1 MKKLCNYYRVYEED
15 KLVAEGFKSDVAWT
29 LGITE
34 SGVDTMCRQQALVK
48 GKYLIKFIDKK
59 VKHYSRIGDPI
70 VSRSRKETFVE
81 RYWDLNRYGFT
92 EMSEEEYKRHHELIE
107 SKGYRARYT
116 KIPIGRRKHAWRVDL
131 I

>member
-1 MKKLCNYYRVYEED
+1 MQKLCNYYHVYEED

-48 GKYLIKFIDKK
+48 GKYLIKFIGKE
-59 VKHYSRIGDPI
+59 VKHYSRTGVPI
-70 VSRSRKETFVE
+70 VSRPKKETFEE

-92 EMSEEEYKRHHELIE
+92 EMSEEEYRRHQELIE
-107 SKGYRARYT
+107 DKGYIAKYT
-116 KIPIGRRKHAWRVDL
+116 KKPNGRRKHVWRVEL